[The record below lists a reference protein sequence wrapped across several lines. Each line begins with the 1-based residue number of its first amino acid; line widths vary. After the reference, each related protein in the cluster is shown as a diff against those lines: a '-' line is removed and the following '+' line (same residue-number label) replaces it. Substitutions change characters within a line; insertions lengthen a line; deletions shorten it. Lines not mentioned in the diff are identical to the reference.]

1 MKKYIVGLLFLA
13 SALLTNAQ
21 QELMVS
27 QYMFNGLLLNP
38 AYAGTH
44 EYFGASLLHRSQW
57 VQFENAPVTQVF
69 GIDGPIFNK
78 KMGIGLKITNDQLG
92 VEKQTELGLNLAK
105 HFDLN
110 TGIFSL
116 GLSGNAAMYSA
127 ELTNLTVWDT
137 DDQLYDQNI
146 VNEVVIKFGF
156 GAYYHTD
163 SWYLGL
169 SVPTLFSQDDKVIPS
184 GSSLSKFFAKHY
196 YLNAGIVLK
205 PNYNLAIK
213 PSILVKM
220 EAEAPA
226 ELDLNCN
233 FLLFKRFWIGAGY
246 RTGDA
251 LVGMLEYNITP
262 KFRAGYAYDFT
273 TTDIKTYSAGSHE
286 IMLGYDFG
294 VAGVIKKRS
303 PRYF

>member
-1 MKKYIVGLLFLA
+1 MKKYIVILLFFA
-13 SALLTNAQ
+13 STFIVNAQ

-57 VQFENAPVTQVF
+57 VNFDEAPVTQVF
-69 GIDGPIFNK
+69 GIDGPIFKN
-78 KMGIGLKITNDQLG
+78 KMGVGLKITNDQLG
-92 VEKQTELGLNLAK
+92 VEKQTELGLNIAK
-105 HFDLN
+105 HFQFN
-110 TGIFSL
+110 TGTLSF
-116 GLSGNAAMYSA
+116 GLSGNLGMYSA
-127 ELTNLTVWDT
+127 EVNDLTVWD
-137 DDQLYDQNI
+137 DNDQLYTDNI
-146 VNEVVIKFGF
+146 VNEMVMKFGF

-163 SWYLGL
+163 NWYLGL
-169 SVPTLFSQDDKVIPS
+169 SVPTLFSQDDKVLPS

-196 YLNAGIVLK
+196 YLNAGLVIK

-220 EAEAPA
+220 EGEAPT

-233 FLLFKRFWIGAGY
+233 FLLFKRFWLGAGY

-262 KFRAGYAYDFT
+262 RFRAGYAYDFT
-273 TTDIKTYSAGSHE
+273 TTDIKKYSAGSHE

-294 VAGVIKKRS
+294 VVGVIKKRS